1 MTIRNLGLE
10 VELKHVDFQ
19 KGDNKTEEYRK
30 LNPLCQV
37 PVLVEDDGFVLTES
51 RAIAAY
57 LVNSRQ
63 PDSPLYPVD
72 PVRRAVIDQRLY
84 YDASVVFQSHIDIL
98 VKTFDEGGLLAS
110 FIAFPITPKASDGKV
125 RRPANTC
132 RQKGTHED
140 GAVDSRL
147 VR

>member
-19 KGDNKTEEYRK
+19 KGDNKTDEYCK

-98 VKTFDEGGLLAS
+98 VNTFDEGGLCVIYS
-110 FIAFPITPKASDGKV
+110 FRYHP
-125 RRPANTC
+125 
-132 RQKGTHED
+132 
-140 GAVDSRL
+140 DSIRW
-147 VR
+147 